1 MRQTNIVVD
10 ILGGFDRGQMDELS
24 KIIGKVA
31 AKRALETMQ
40 KTILLHDETYSV
52 VWAQTTIPRWTFWIV
67 SFKYVLTF
75 MLIFRMLFC

>member
-40 KTILLHDETYSV
+40 KTILLH
-52 VWAQTTIPRWTFWIV
+52 AIR
-67 SFKYVLTF
+67 L
-75 MLIFRMLFC
+75 MRLIR